1 MFWSQTLV
9 SGYNEGR
16 VFKDSDKDVFD
27 KDYVEFDNIDKDLCF
42 SKMILMIDYAN
53 QNMVHKD
60 FCLEDI
66 VIVLKSNITIF
77 SLKGRRHLKISLHC
91 LFSRRSKNYANKVS
105 YGKSTCINL
114 YKSYKLKSA
123 HIGYR

>member
-1 MFWSQTLV
+1 MKAGYLKILIKMFLIKIMLNLIILIKICV
-9 SGYNEGR
+9 
-16 VFKDSDKDVFD
+16 
-27 KDYVEFDNIDKDLCF
+27 F

-105 YGKSTCINL
+105 
-114 YKSYKLKSA
+114 
-123 HIGYR
+123 